1 MMGRQRE
8 RIGVAMNKFAFVAM
22 CIVAALLR
30 PASGATQFQANLTH
44 GQVVPPVASEGA
56 GGSGVFVLN
65 DAFTQLTYD
74 VTLTGLDLDGNQTP
88 GNPNDNVLAV
98 HIHRAPAGANGAA
111 VFGIIDASAALR
123 NDLDDLVVIP
133 TAGRIVGAWDNAEGA
148 NNNGT
153 TTLASEL
160 PFLFGG
166 LYFDVHTS
174 GHTDGAIRGQI
185 QLVPEPASLALL
197 LLGTTSLYMRR
208 RRT

>member
-1 MMGRQRE
+1 
-8 RIGVAMNKFAFVAM
+8 MNKSLAALVAM
-22 CIVAALLR
+22 CTVAALLR
-30 PASGATQFQANLTH
+30 PAYGVTQFQANITH
-44 GQVVPPVASEGA
+44 SQVVPPVPGEGA
-56 GGSGVFVLN
+56 GGFGVFVLN

-98 HIHRAPAGANGAA
+98 NIHRAPTGANGGI
-111 VFGIIDASAALR
+111 VFGIIDASASLR
-123 NDLDDLVVIP
+123 NDLDDLVVNP
-133 TAGRIVGAWDNAEGA
+133 TTGRIAGAWDNSEGA

-160 PFLFGG
+160 PFLAGG

-174 GHTDGAIRGQI
+174 DHTDGEIRGQI
-185 QLVPEPASLALL
+185 QLIPEPSSLTLL
-197 LLGTTSLYMRR
+197 LAGAAPLYMRR